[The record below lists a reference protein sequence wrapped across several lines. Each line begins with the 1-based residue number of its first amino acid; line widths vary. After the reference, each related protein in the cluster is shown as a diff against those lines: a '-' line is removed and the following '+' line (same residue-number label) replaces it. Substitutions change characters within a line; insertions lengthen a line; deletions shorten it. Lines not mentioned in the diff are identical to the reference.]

1 MAGTSLS
8 LALMM
13 FPCGLQVTNLRIKA
27 SWEDFRN
34 AQFPI
39 AHGEGVADFPSHRQ
53 GACAHRLAYR
63 ARYPAQG
70 RFRILPGFCEFPVTV
85 FLAFGWAWRDR
96 IQINEGPFAPEA
108 PLETPVTG
116 TLRAHSGGVAALLEA
131 PVPRKG

>member
-1 MAGTSLS
+1 MRYWHPTILCEPVVTVHLFLQYFYILFAMAGTSLS

-13 FPCGLQVTNLRIKA
+13 FPCGLQVTNLRMKA

-39 AHGEGVADFPSHRQ
+39 AHGEGVADSPSHQQ

-70 RFRILPGFCEFPVTV
+70 RFRILPGFCEFPVTD
-85 FLAFGWAWRDR
+85 FLAFGWAWRD
-96 IQINEGPFAPEA
+96 
-108 PLETPVTG
+108 
-116 TLRAHSGGVAALLEA
+116 
-131 PVPRKG
+131 